1 MLKVVI
7 SESQKRLIVE
17 SVSENMKS
25 IQDESVELTKKI
37 VSDTYKQTGINLSML
52 LTWGASIGG
61 FISPVSQWLRGKSPE
76 LSDADL
82 SLILVSVVSVIFY
95 ENKEVIKNL
104 VKHLKDRNLLNYFKL
119 TLKKAKDLE
128 STFLAFIKSLNIVSF
143 NMLSMLSYAFLVPL
157 LPLIYDM
164 VSQKHFTMSDVEMI
178 ARSIAGY
185 GLITTGGNFLKHV
198 IEKILKRFSS

>member
-61 FISPVSQWLRGKSPE
+61 FISPVSQWLQGKNPE
-76 LSDADL
+76 LSDGDI
-82 SLILVSVVSVIFY
+82 SLILVSVISVIFY

-164 VSQKHFTMSDVEMI
+164 VSQKHFNPSDVEMI

-198 IEKILKRFSS
+198 IEKLVKRFSS

>member
-61 FISPVSQWLRGKSPE
+61 FISPVSQWLQGKNPE
-76 LSDADL
+76 LSDGDI

-104 VKHLKDRNLLNYFKL
+104 VSHLKDRNLLNYFKL

-128 STFLAFIKSLNIVSF
+128 STFLSFIKSLNIVSF

-164 VSQKHFTMSDVEMI
+164 VSQKHFNPSDIEMI

-198 IEKILKRFSS
+198 IEKLVKRFSS

>member
-61 FISPVSQWLRGKSPE
+61 FISPVGQWLQGKNPE
-76 LSDADL
+76 LSDGDI

-164 VSQKHFTMSDVEMI
+164 VSQKHFNPSDVEMI

-198 IEKILKRFSS
+198 IEKLVKRFSS

>member
-17 SVSENMKS
+17 SISENMKS
-25 IQDESVELTKKI
+25 IQDESVKFTKKI
-37 VSDTYKQTGINLSML
+37 ISETYKQTGINLSML

-61 FISPVSQWLRGKSPE
+61 FISPVSQWLQGKNPE
-76 LSDADL
+76 LSDGDI

-104 VKHLKDRNLLNYFKL
+104 IKHLKDRNLLNYFKL

-128 STFLAFIKSLNIVSF
+128 STFLSFIKSLNIVSF
-143 NMLSMLSYAFLVPL
+143 NMLNMLSYAFLVPL
-157 LPLIYDM
+157 LPLIYNM

-178 ARSIAGY
+178 ASSIAGY
-185 GLITTGGNFLKHV
+185 GLVTLGGNFLKNV
-198 IEKILKRFSS
+198 IEKLLSRFSS

>member
-95 ENKEVIKNL
+95 ENKEIIKNL
-104 VKHLKDRNLLNYFKL
+104 VKQLKERNLLNYFKL

-198 IEKILKRFSS
+198 IEKLVKRFSS

>member
-104 VKHLKDRNLLNYFKL
+104 VSHLKDRNLLNYFKL

-128 STFLAFIKSLNIVSF
+128 STFLSFIKSLNIVSF

-164 VSQKHFTMSDVEMI
+164 VSQKHFNHSDIEMI

-198 IEKILKRFSS
+198 IEKLVKRFSS

>member
-104 VKHLKDRNLLNYFKL
+104 VSHLKDRNLLNYFKL

-128 STFLAFIKSLNIVSF
+128 STFLSFIKSLNIVSF

-164 VSQKHFTMSDVEMI
+164 VSQKHFNPSDIEMI

-198 IEKILKRFSS
+198 IEKLVKRFSS

>member
-61 FISPVSQWLRGKSPE
+61 FISPVSQWLQGKNPE

-104 VKHLKDRNLLNYFKL
+104 VSHLKDRNLLNYFKL

-128 STFLAFIKSLNIVSF
+128 STFLSFIKSLNIVSF

-164 VSQKHFTMSDVEMI
+164 VSQKHFNPSDIEMI

-198 IEKILKRFSS
+198 IEKLVKRFSS

>member
-61 FISPVSQWLRGKSPE
+61 FISPVSQWLQGKNPE
-76 LSDADL
+76 LSDGDI
-82 SLILVSVVSVIFY
+82 SLILVSVISVIFY
-95 ENKEVIKNL
+95 ENKEIIKNL
-104 VKHLKDRNLLNYFKL
+104 VKQLKERNLLNYFKL

>member
-61 FISPVSQWLRGKSPE
+61 FISPVSQWLQGKNPE
-76 LSDADL
+76 LSDGDI

-198 IEKILKRFSS
+198 IEKLLKRFSS

>member
-61 FISPVSQWLRGKSPE
+61 FISPVSQWLQGKSPE

-82 SLILVSVVSVIFY
+82 SLIMVSVISVIFY
-95 ENKEVIKNL
+95 ENKNVLKDL
-104 VKHLKDRNLLNYFKL
+104 VEHLKNRNLLNYFKL
-119 TLKKAKDLE
+119 ALKKTKDLE
-128 STFLAFIKSLNIVSF
+128 KTFLAFIQSLNIVSF

-157 LPLIYDM
+157 LPLIYNM
-164 VSQKHFTMSDVEMI
+164 VSQGHFNSTDVDMI
-178 ARSIAGY
+178 VRSIAGY
-185 GLITTGGNFLKHV
+185 GLITTTGNFLKQV
-198 IEKILKRFSS
+198 IDRLVKRFSS

>member
-61 FISPVSQWLRGKSPE
+61 FISPVSQWLQGKNPE
-76 LSDADL
+76 LSDGDI
-82 SLILVSVVSVIFY
+82 SLILVSVISVIFY

-104 VKHLKDRNLLNYFKL
+104 VKQLKERNLLNYFKL

-185 GLITTGGNFLKHV
+185 GLVTTGGNFLKHV
-198 IEKILKRFSS
+198 IEKLLKRFSS

>member
-61 FISPVSQWLRGKSPE
+61 FISPVSQWLQGKNPE
-76 LSDADL
+76 LSDGDI
-82 SLILVSVVSVIFY
+82 SLILVSVISVIFY
-95 ENKEVIKNL
+95 ENKEIIKNL
-104 VKHLKDRNLLNYFKL
+104 VKQLKERNLLNYFKL

-198 IEKILKRFSS
+198 IEKLVKRFSS

>member
-104 VKHLKDRNLLNYFKL
+104 VSHLKDRNLLNYFKL

-128 STFLAFIKSLNIVSF
+128 STFLSFIKSLNIVSF

-164 VSQKHFTMSDVEMI
+164 VSQKHFNPSDVEMI

-198 IEKILKRFSS
+198 IEKLVKRFSS

>member
-61 FISPVSQWLRGKSPE
+61 FISPVSQWLQGKNPE
-76 LSDADL
+76 LSDGDI

-104 VKHLKDRNLLNYFKL
+104 VSHLKDRNLLNYFKL

-128 STFLAFIKSLNIVSF
+128 STFLSFIKSLNIVSF

-198 IEKILKRFSS
+198 IEKLVKRFSS

>member
-61 FISPVSQWLRGKSPE
+61 FISPVSQWLQGKNPE
-76 LSDADL
+76 LSDGDI

-128 STFLAFIKSLNIVSF
+128 STFLSFIKSLNIVSF

-164 VSQKHFTMSDVEMI
+164 TSQKHFTMSDVEMI

-185 GLITTGGNFLKHV
+185 GLVTTGGNFLKHV
-198 IEKILKRFSS
+198 IEKLLKRFSS

>member
-61 FISPVSQWLRGKSPE
+61 FISPVSQWLQGKNPE
-76 LSDADL
+76 LSDGDI

>member
-61 FISPVSQWLRGKSPE
+61 FISPVSQWLQGKNPE
-76 LSDADL
+76 LSDGDI
-82 SLILVSVVSVIFY
+82 SLILVSVISVIFY

-104 VKHLKDRNLLNYFKL
+104 VKQLKERNLLNYFKL

-198 IEKILKRFSS
+198 IEKLLKRFSS

>member
-61 FISPVSQWLRGKSPE
+61 FISPVSQWLQGKNPE
-76 LSDADL
+76 LSDGDI
-82 SLILVSVVSVIFY
+82 SLILVSVISVIFY
-95 ENKEVIKNL
+95 ENKEIIKNL
-104 VKHLKDRNLLNYFKL
+104 VKQLKERNLLNYFKL

-198 IEKILKRFSS
+198 IEKLLKRFSS